1 MNFDPRAREA
11 EPTARRVRAVVDGL
25 TAGRGGGAGV
35 FILHRRAFAAR
46 EMGVREAGCDRG
58 GRGGGADGEVVG
70 RQVCAGGVSFQRNF
84 TFTDLAS
91 LEPRRTTWFA
101 VAI

>member
-1 MNFDPRAREA
+1 MDKPWTYHMFGSFADPEMMLLTEDDFFDYLIASKNLLLPSAIS
-11 EPTARRVRAVVDGL
+11 
-25 TAGRGGGAGV
+25 AGT
-35 FILHRRAFAAR
+35 
-46 EMGVREAGCDRG
+46 ESP
-58 GRGGGADGEVVG
+58 
-70 RQVCAGGVSFQRNF
+70 SFQRNF